1 MSKPSNN
8 WLNMNELDIE
18 WLEVWIDISSYYVL
32 FLIKRKLHNDLLV
45 FDKDFVFDK
54 DNQLAEFSTYD
65 DAKNWLLE
73 DEFTLVK
80 GRIGPST

>member
-1 MSKPSNN
+1 MTESSDN

-18 WLEVWIDISSYYVL
+18 WLEIWIDISSYYVL
-32 FLIKRKLHNDLLV
+32 FLIKRKSLDNL
-45 FDKDFVFDK
+45 FIIDKDFVFDK
-54 DNQLAEFSTYD
+54 DTQLAEFSTYD

-80 GRIGPST
+80 GRTSL